1 MQGRKL
7 LGILMV
13 AAAAAMVTTPA
24 VAAERKATLAGG
36 GSGTFQFPSPDSRWR
51 GRNHDLIGT
60 VELPDVGRRRS
71 RKPRPAMILFHGSA
85 GPGYRSDSWARF
97 FRRHGI
103 VTMRVDYFTTRG
115 LRRAGRRGP
124 ASAGDVTGAI
134 RFLATHPDVDKRRI
148 GVMGFSRGGSIV
160 LMSRAY
166 SLSQTGNIR
175 PAVFVAFY
183 PGCER
188 IRIGAGDPDA
198 PLLIVVG
205 SADTLSRPAA
215 CEQRQREGQRVG
227 KPVRT
232 VVLPGGTHA
241 FDVRRS
247 RTVRWRGRRVAIISD
262 PNLTRIARKEV
273 LKTVKA
279 AFRMR

>member
-1 MQGRKL
+1 MMAGASAFA
-7 LGILMV
+7 V
-13 AAAAAMVTTPA
+13 TAAI
-24 VAAERKATLAGG
+24 AAEPRSTLAGG
-36 GSGTFQFPSPDSRWR
+36 GGGTFQFPSPDSRWR

-60 VELPDVGRRRS
+60 VELPDAGRG
-71 RKPRPAMILFHGSA
+71 RKSRPAMILFHGSA

-124 ASAGDVTGAI
+124 AAAGDVTGAI
-134 RFLATHPDVDKRRI
+134 RFLATHPGVDKRRI

-160 LMSRAY
+160 LMARSY
-166 SLSQTGNIR
+166 SLSQTGNVR
-175 PAVFVAFY
+175 PALFVAFY

-205 SADTLSRPAA
+205 SADTLSSPAA

-232 VVLPGGTHA
+232 LVLPGGTHA

-247 RTVRWRGRRVAIISD
+247 RTVRWRGRRVSIISD
-262 PNLTRIARKEV
+262 RNLTRIARREV